1 MKYAFVVCLICLGL
15 LLATGCEPPG
25 LKEATALS
33 AEGRNV
39 EALKICEAELAK
51 LPPAEQPNS
60 KIVPF
65 AAELRVKITD
75 QVLRQADEA
84 CQGSKSIPPMNSG
97 IRKLSENLAYDDA
110 GGRLKARLADRQKAL
125 AALQEQ
131 AAAKAR
137 TAGEKE
143 AAGGWAEAVR
153 LLEEAIA
160 INPEDSNLAAGRG
173 GLLSRRDA
181 AYRRAVEAAVKAND
195 LPAAEKAIAAAKA
208 EVPAPGDALL
218 KELNGIASDLR
229 ARALREKIAPLTEKK
244 RYYTAYR
251 AIQEAGLSPAQS
263 AELLKLVV
271 PEGTAFYLRV
281 GEESLKKGADGAAY
295 LAAFKALEL
304 SPKNDA
310 AFELFKNASDRVDKA
325 VRVQIAIAA
334 FDSAPKEPA
343 SGVQLSDSLIAN
355 LVKSLPYG
363 IEILERSKIDV
374 VLSEKGAKLQ
384 DLSKQLGVK
393 FFVIGTVSSL
403 EVERQRRDR
412 EATTVMKAGTRN
424 VPNPEYQ
431 AMVARYGTKTR
442 KWPHIPPAQISEDVT
457 QVVKYKVGD
466 ETVTGIMMA
475 SARVFDAE
483 KGSVTFADDFKV
495 RDEASDTYQDAV
507 ESAHVQGKTAVL
519 PSDTEMKDR
528 LRRKMVTDVSKVV
541 LSLFEGRHVRLLQV
555 ANHHIERREYDLA
568 LNSLAQAHWYC
579 RKDAR
584 RVGEKDANVAEI
596 DRKALLELSEQP

>member
-1 MKYAFVVCLICLGL
+1 MKYALAACLICVSL
-15 LLATGCEPPG
+15 LLVTGCEPPG
-25 LKEATALS
+25 MKEAMALS
-33 AEGRNV
+33 AQGKNV

-51 LPPAEQPNS
+51 LPPAEQPDS

-65 AAELRVKITD
+65 VAELRVKITD

-84 CQGSKSIPPMNSG
+84 CQGGKSIPPVNAG
-97 IRKLSENLAYDDA
+97 IRKLSENLPYDDA
-110 GGRLKARLADRQKAL
+110 AGRLKARLADCQKMV
-125 AALQEQ
+125 AALGQQ
-131 AAAKAR
+131 ASAKAGA
-137 TAGEKE
+137 AGEKE
-143 AAGGWAEAVR
+143 AAGQWAEAAR
-153 LLEEAIA
+153 LLEEAVA
-160 INPEDSNLAAGRG
+160 INPDDADLSARRG
-173 GLLSRRDA
+173 GLVVRRDA
-181 AYRRAVEAAVKAND
+181 ACRRVVEAAVKAND
-195 LPAAEKAIAAAKA
+195 LPAVEKAIAALKA
-208 EVPAPGDALL
+208 EVPAPGEGTL
-218 KELNGIASDLR
+218 KELNALASDLR
-229 ARALREKIAPLTEKK
+229 ARALRETIAPLTEKK
-244 RYYTAYR
+244 KYYTAFR
-251 AIQEAGLSPAQS
+251 AVQAAGLSPAQ
-263 AELLKLVV
+263 AGELLKVVV
-271 PEGTAFYLRV
+271 PEGTAFYLRT

-310 AFELFKNASDRVDKA
+310 AFELYKAASDRVDKA

-403 EVERQRRDR
+403 EVERQKRDR

-424 VPNPEYQ
+424 VPNPEYL

-442 KWPHIPPAQISEDVT
+442 KWPHIPPAQIPEDVT

-507 ESAHVQGKTAVL
+507 ESAHVQGKNAVL

-541 LSLFEGRHVRLLQV
+541 LSLFEGRHVRLLQL
-555 ANHHIERREYDLA
+555 ANHYIERREYELA

-584 RVGEKDANVAEI
+584 RVNEKDANVAEI